1 VFKSRECPIFTNS
14 GLLQSIPSATA
25 TTFCFSESPAFMKIT
40 KAVIT
45 AAGEHHSNLP
55 LQSIVDRHGVP
66 LTALRCT
73 LDEIVEAGI
82 EDIAIIVRPEQSA
95 PYLSAAGPHAS
106 RLTFFEQDQPRGYGD
121 AILRAADFVNDEAFL
136 HLVSDH
142 LYVSRSDESCAA
154 QLCQVA
160 RQHECSVSA
169 IQATRENQIIYFGT
183 VGGSPVPKQDRLYSV
198 STVVEKPTPTVA
210 EQDLVVAGQRAG
222 YYLCLFGMHV
232 LTPSILDLLR
242 QNLAAADGQSID
254 LSTALSQLA
263 QQEQYLALE
272 VHGARHNISYKYGL
286 MMAQLAISLGG
297 VDRDQILTEL
307 VNLLAESRSPSAP
320 A

>member
-1 VFKSRECPIFTNS
+1 
-14 GLLQSIPSATA
+14 
-25 TTFCFSESPAFMKIT
+25 MKIT

-55 LQSIVDRHGVP
+55 LQSVVDRHGAP

-82 EDIAIIVRPEQSA
+82 DDIAIIVRPGQSD

-106 RLTFFEQDQPRGYGD
+106 RLTFFEQDNPRGYGD
-121 AILRAADFVNDEAFL
+121 AILRAADFVQNEAFL

-142 LYVSRSDESCAA
+142 LYVSRTDKSCAA
-154 QLCQVA
+154 QLCAVA
-160 RQHECSVSA
+160 RQQECSVSA

-183 VGGSPVPKQDRLYSV
+183 VGGSPVARHDRLYNV
-198 STVVEKPTPTVA
+198 ATVVEKPTPTVA
-210 EQDLVVAGQRAG
+210 EQELVVAGQRAG

-232 LTPSILDLLR
+232 LTPSILTLLQ
-242 QNLAAADGQSID
+242 QNLAATDGPID

-272 VHGARHNISYKYGL
+272 VDGARHNISYKYGL

-297 VDRDQILTEL
+297 ADRDLILTEL
-307 VNLLAESRSPSAP
+307 VDLLADSRASVSGS
-320 A
+320 

>member
-1 VFKSRECPIFTNS
+1 
-14 GLLQSIPSATA
+14 
-25 TTFCFSESPAFMKIT
+25 MKIT

-55 LQSIVDRHGVP
+55 LQSVVDRHGMP

-73 LDEIVEAGI
+73 LDEIVQAGI
-82 EDIAIIVRPEQSA
+82 EDIAIIVRPGQSD

-106 RLTFFEQDQPRGYGD
+106 RLTFFEQDAPRGYGD
-121 AILRAADFVNDEAFL
+121 AILRAADFVGHEAFL

-142 LYVSRSDESCAA
+142 LYVSRSERSCAA
-154 QLCQVA
+154 QLCDVA

-183 VGGSPVPKQDRLYSV
+183 VGGSPLPKQDRLYSV

-210 EQDLVVAGQRAG
+210 EQELVVAGQRAG

-232 LTPSILDLLR
+232 LTPSILTLL
-242 QNLAAADGQSID
+242 QNNLAAAAAGQSID
-254 LSTALSQLA
+254 LSTALAQLA

-297 VDRDQILTEL
+297 VDRDLILTEL
-307 VNLLAESRSPSAP
+307 VNLLAESRSVSVSGE
-320 A
+320 

>member
-1 VFKSRECPIFTNS
+1 
-14 GLLQSIPSATA
+14 
-25 TTFCFSESPAFMKIT
+25 MKIT

-55 LQSIVDRHGVP
+55 LQSVVDRHGVP

-82 EDIAIIVRPEQSA
+82 DDIAIIVRPGQSA
-95 PYLSAAGPHAS
+95 PYLSAAGPHAA
-106 RLTFFEQDQPRGYGD
+106 RLTFFEQENPRGYGD
-121 AILRAADFVNDEAFL
+121 AILRAADFIENEPFL

-142 LYVSRSDESCAA
+142 LYVSRTDNSCAA
-154 QLCQVA
+154 QLCDVA

-183 VGGSPVPKQDRLYSV
+183 VGGSPVARHDRLYDV
-198 STVVEKPTPTVA
+198 STVVEKPTPTIA
-210 EQDLVVAGQRAG
+210 EQELVVAGQRAG

-232 LTPSILDLLR
+232 LTPSILTLLSN
-242 QNLAAADGQSID
+242 NLSVAEVGSSID
-254 LSTALSQLA
+254 LSTALAQLA
-263 QQEQYLALE
+263 QQERYLALE
-272 VHGARHNISYKYGL
+272 VDGARHNISYKYGL

-297 VDRDQILTEL
+297 VDRELILTEL
-307 VNLLAESRSPSAP
+307 VNLLADSQSGTASGQ
-320 A
+320 

>member
-1 VFKSRECPIFTNS
+1 
-14 GLLQSIPSATA
+14 
-25 TTFCFSESPAFMKIT
+25 MKIT

-55 LQSIVDRHGVP
+55 LQSVVDRHGVP

-82 EDIAIIVRPEQSA
+82 EDIAIIVRPGQSD

-106 RLTFFEQDQPRGYGD
+106 RLTFFEQDNPRGYGD
-121 AILRAADFVNDEAFL
+121 AILRAADFVQNEAFL

-142 LYVSRSDESCAA
+142 LYVSRTDKSCAA
-154 QLCQVA
+154 QLCEVA
-160 RQHECSVSA
+160 RQNECSVSA

-183 VGGSPVPKQDRLYSV
+183 VGGSPVARHDRLYNV
-198 STVVEKPTPTVA
+198 ATVVEKPTPTVA
-210 EQDLVVAGQRAG
+210 EQELVVAGQRAG

-232 LTPSILDLLR
+232 LTPSILRLLQ
-242 QNLAAADGQSID
+242 QNLDACDGGID
-254 LSTALSQLA
+254 LSTALAQLA

-272 VHGARHNISYKYGL
+272 VDGARHNISYKYGL

-297 VDRDQILTEL
+297 VDRDLILTEL
-307 VNLLAESRSPSAP
+307 VDLLADSRTSVSAS
-320 A
+320 